1 MKIYNIEKLEKGA
14 SQKWRIDNK
23 GTPVGSWA
31 CYLQTT
37 SGIFVCRKNYP
48 TLDDALKHVTSGNV
62 KKEKLLISQ

>member
-48 TLDDALKHVTSGNV
+48 TLEEAMEHVTSGNV
-62 KKEKLLISQ
+62 KKEKSHISQ

>member
-37 SGIFVCRKNYP
+37 SGICTVN
-48 TLDDALKHVTSGNV
+48 
-62 KKEKLLISQ
+62 